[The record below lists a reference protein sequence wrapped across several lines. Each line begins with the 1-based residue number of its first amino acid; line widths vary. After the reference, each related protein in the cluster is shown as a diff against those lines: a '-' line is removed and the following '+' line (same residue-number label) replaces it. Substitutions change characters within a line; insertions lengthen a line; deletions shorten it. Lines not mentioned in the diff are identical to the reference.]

1 MTPVSTGKM
10 DMTSIMYMYDN
21 NSSSQLKS
29 SLVIVLQILYISYL
43 VG

>member
-10 DMTSIMYMYDN
+10 DMTSIMYDN

-43 VG
+43 FG